1 MKFSINPFSDIVWSN
16 HDNSSVMKWQWL
28 LTTRFSC
35 TKSNLE
41 LHGQVMYYNVDV
53 RLALIIA
60 FCKYGNNVAWLVK
73 LLINFSICSVKIRLL
88 KALAQIRIHL
98 PNVFGTMYIPFR
110 WLHFEAMAYRLLISG
125 KKKNLVGFFSYS
137 FIFSCW
143 WSVVLRLVDFELSP
157 FWFTIV
163 TYFNSDIVN
172 ILNPLI
178 HALHL
183 CFLQPFLTTYLISR
197 QFYCQPIRF
206 GILY

>member
-1 MKFSINPFSDIVWSN
+1 MNDSHITSLSFCLCTYFINRLELWWSINVFYYVIESSWTHLIFIKKISYNMMKFSINPFSDIVWSN
-16 HDNSSVMKWQWL
+16 HDNSSVMKWQWP

-35 TKSNLE
+35 TKGNLE

-73 LLINFSICSVKIRLL
+73 LLINFSICSVKIRFL
-88 KALAQIRIHL
+88 KALAQCFWHHVHTIPLASSRSHGL
-98 PNVFGTMYIPFR
+98 PTA
-110 WLHFEAMAYRLLISG
+110 HFG

-143 WSVVLRLVDFELSP
+143 WSVLRFVDFELSP

-163 TYFNSDIVN
+163 TYF
-172 ILNPLI
+172 
-178 HALHL
+178 
-183 CFLQPFLTTYLISR
+183 
-197 QFYCQPIRF
+197 
-206 GILY
+206 